1 MSSRVQGFVW
11 DACAANGI
19 TGAKLLIMVRLA
31 DYSNDEGISYPGVE
45 SISRQ
50 LGLAESTVY
59 GALAQLEKAGWVR
72 RKPRRNG
79 NRRTSNLYFLNVERL
94 EFLAEQERAK
104 IRAIKAEKKSAFLP
118 PESGGTD
125 FEPPVFRATSGL
137 EPPVFR
143 ATSGLEPPVFRAS
156 SGLEPPESGG
166 DPQVLKHDPQVKD
179 LEPQGK
185 HVRARKKSKFDPL
198 TIKPSNVS
206 PETWRDWVSHR
217 EEIGKRLTETTC
229 RLQSKKLSDCSDPDA
244 VINLS
249 ITNGWTG
256 LFPEKVYRPD
266 AGRVNGRIDVSLP
279 DNTIPPGFKG

>member
-72 RKPRRNG
+72 RKNRRNG

-94 EFLAEQERAK
+94 ECLAVEERAK
-104 IRAIKAEKKSAFLP
+104 IRAMKSKKTSVFLP
-118 PESGGTD
+118 PDSEGTD
-125 FEPPVFRATSGL
+125 FEPPEFR
-137 EPPVFR
+137 V
-143 ATSGLEPPVFRAS
+143 S
-156 SGLEPPESGG
+156 SELEPPESGVKVGFEPPDSGG

-179 LEPQGK
+179 PEPQGK
-185 HVRARKKSKFDPL
+185 HARTSKKTKFNPL
-198 TIKPSNVS
+198 TARPQNAS
-206 PETWRDWVSHR
+206 PATWSDWVAHR
-217 EEIGKRLTETTC
+217 EEIGKRLTETAC
-229 RLQSKKLSDCSDPDA
+229 RLQAKKLSGCRDPDA

-249 ITNGWTG
+249 IMNGWTG
-256 LFPEKVYRPD
+256 LFPEKVCRPD
-266 AGRVNGRIDVSLP
+266 GGGVNVRIDVSQP
-279 DNTIPPGFKG
+279 DNTIPPGFRG

>member
-31 DYSNDEGISYPGVE
+31 DYSNDDGISYPGIE
-45 SISRQ
+45 TISRQ

-72 RKPRRNG
+72 RQGRRNG

-94 EFLAEQERAK
+94 EYLAAEERTK
-104 IRAIKAEKKSAFLP
+104 IRAMKAKIKANFLP
-118 PESGGTD
+118 PESEGTD
-125 FEPPVFRATSGL
+125 FEPP
-137 EPPVFR
+137 E
-143 ATSGLEPPVFRAS
+143 FRAS
-156 SGLEPPESGG
+156 SGLEPPDSGVKGGFEPPDSGG

-185 HVRARKKSKFDPL
+185 RMRTSKKSKFDPL
-198 TIKPSNVS
+198 TARPEKVS
-206 PETWRDWVSHR
+206 PRTWSDWVAHR
-217 EEIGKRLTETTC
+217 EEIGKPLTETTC
-229 RLQSKKLSDCSDPDA
+229 RLQVSKLSSCRDPNA

-249 ITNGWTG
+249 ITNGWAG
-256 LFPEKVYRPD
+256 LFPDKIYQPYVNRL
-266 AGRVNGRIDVSLP
+266 NGRIDVSTP

>member
-59 GALAQLEKAGWVR
+59 GALAQLEKAGWVS
-72 RKPRRNG
+72 RKARRNG

-94 EFLAEQERAK
+94 ELLAEQERAK
-104 IRAIKAEKKSAFLP
+104 IRAIKAEKKSTFLP
-118 PESGGTD
+118 PQSGGTD
-125 FEPPVFRATSGL
+125 FEPPVFRASSGL
-137 EPPVFR
+137 EPPESRVKGGF
-143 ATSGLEPPVFRAS
+143 
-156 SGLEPPESGG
+156 EPPESGG

-185 HVRARKKSKFDPL
+185 HVRSRKKSKFDPL
-198 TIKPSNVS
+198 TLKPSNVS

-229 RLQSKKLSDCSDPDA
+229 RLQTKKLSNCSDPDA

-266 AGRVNGRIDVSLP
+266 AGKVNGRIDVSLP